1 MNNMP
6 FNTNGYGNQNYNQPQ
21 QQNYGGGFTQQYNPP
36 PPTITFALIDG
47 RQAVDNFLVSTNVT
61 AFLCDFT
68 NMRMYVKERDANNI
82 LKPTRTFS
90 ISELIDQPQ
99 TQQPPQPNQTDEKF
113 AVMQNEMNELK
124 QMFQTFMTS
133 HQQNQ
138 PQTNNQNYNKNKGGN
153 K

>member
-1 MNNMP
+1 MP
-6 FNTNGYGNQNYNQPQ
+6 FNTNGYGNQNY
-21 QQNYGGGFTQQYNPP
+21 GGGFAQQYNPP

-99 TQQPPQPNQTDEKF
+99 IQQSPQPNQTDEKF
-113 AVMQNEMNELK
+113 AAMQNEMNELK

-133 HQQNQ
+133 QQQHQS
-138 PQTNNQNYNKNKGGN
+138 QTNNQNYNKNKGGN

>member
-1 MNNMP
+1 MNNLP
-6 FNTNGYGNQNYNQPQ
+6 FTQNYNQPQ
-21 QQNYGGGFTQQYNPP
+21 QNYGGGFAQQYNPP

-99 TQQPPQPNQTDEKF
+99 TQQPIQPNQTDEKF
-113 AVMQNEMNELK
+113 VAMQNEMNELK

-133 HQQNQ
+133 QQQNQ